1 MAAGGND
8 ATCAHS
14 LADMLD
20 LITLVSAVGL
30 QKELTNTKHGEQI
43 IREDNTDFV
52 ASAAESLSTAFDHF
66 DRLLAQGAALVLP
79 AEKPA
84 TPPKKA

>member
-1 MAAGGND
+1 
-8 ATCAHS
+8 
-14 LADMLD
+14 MLD

-30 QKELTNTKHGEQI
+30 QKELTHTKHGEQI

-52 ASAAESLSTAFDHF
+52 ASAAESLSAAFDQF
-66 DRLLAQGAALVLP
+66 DRLLAQGVALVLP